1 MDKILSARIDE
12 EIIQKISLIA
22 SELKTTKKKVIE
34 NAVLE
39 YADKIGKEGQIDVL
53 EMTLGAWNRDES
65 VEETINSAKSAFKQA
80 MVRHQK

>member
-12 EIIQKISLIA
+12 EIVQKISLIA

-34 NAVLE
+34 NAILE
-39 YADKIGKEGQIDVL
+39 YADKIGKKGEIDVL
-53 EMTLGAWNRDES
+53 EITLGAWNREEAA
-65 VEETINSAKSAFKQA
+65 EETINSIKSAFKQT

>member
-12 EIIQKISLIA
+12 EIIHKINLIA

-34 NAVLE
+34 NAILE

-53 EMTLGAWNRDES
+53 ELTLGAWNRDEET
-65 VEETINSAKSAFKQA
+65 EETISSIKGAFKQT
-80 MVRHQK
+80 MERHQK

>member
-34 NAVLE
+34 TAIQE
-39 YADKIGKEGQIDVL
+39 YAEKIGKNGKIDVL
-53 EMTLGAWNRDES
+53 EMTLGAWNRDETA
-65 VEETINSAKSAFKQA
+65 EETINSIKSAFKRT
-80 MVRHQK
+80 MVRHQE

>member
-12 EIIQKISLIA
+12 AIILKISLIA
-22 SELKTTKKKVIE
+22 SELKMTKKKVIE

-53 EMTLGAWNRDES
+53 EMTLGAWSRDE
-65 VEETINSAKSAFKQA
+65 EAGETINSIKSTFNKT
-80 MVRHQK
+80 MERHQK